1 MLFQKLLKKRSVANR
16 IFIKHNSNWGLDEE
30 LVKKY
35 ALKALRTRNLDEI
48 ELSIR
53 FVGRRVAKELN
64 QKYRKMNYIPQV
76 LGFPMSKKKEVDG
89 WTHLGDI
96 VICNEKLKYEA
107 RFQQKTISEILEF
120 WLLHGVDNLL

>member
-16 IFIKHNSNWGLDEE
+16 ILIKHNSNWGLDEE

-35 ALKALRTRNLDEI
+35 ALKALKERNLDEI

-53 FVGRRVAKELN
+53 FVGRKVAKELN
-64 QKYRKMNYIPQV
+64 QKFRKMNYIPQV

-89 WTHLGDI
+89 WIHLGDI

-107 RFQQKTISEILEF
+107 RFQKKNIREILEF

>member
-1 MLFQKLLKKRSVANR
+1 MANR
-16 IFIKHNSNWGLDEE
+16 ILIKHNSNWGLDEE

-35 ALKALRTRNLDEI
+35 ALKALKERNLDEI

-53 FVGRRVAKELN
+53 FVGRKVAKELN
-64 QKYRKMNYIPQV
+64 QKFRKMNYIPQV

-89 WTHLGDI
+89 WIHLGDI

-107 RFQQKTISEILEF
+107 RFQKKNIREILEF

>member
-1 MLFQKLLKKRSVANR
+1 VEKYAKKALKK
-16 IFIKHNSNWGLDEE
+16 
-30 LVKKY
+30 
-35 ALKALRTRNLDEI
+35 RNLDEV

-53 FVGRRVAKELN
+53 FVGRKIAKELN

-76 LGFPMSKKKEVDG
+76 LGFPMSKQKDADG
-89 WTHLGDI
+89 WKRLGDV

-107 RFQQKTISEILEF
+107 KFQEKSISEILEF